1 MNIKIKQLET
11 IENASKRWES
21 GDSICLGLEW
31 KSNQKLIG
39 TVRLFSFHKQSKR
52 AEIGYVLCRFYWG
65 SGIMTEALNE
75 FIHYAFS
82 ELKLN
87 RLEADIDPDNKASAQ
102 LLVKLGF
109 NLEGRLKQ
117 RWIVNGVVSDSEIY
131 GLIRSEYNDQR
142 GH

>member
-1 MNIKIKQLET
+1 
-11 IENASKRWES
+11 
-21 GDSICLGLEW
+21 
-31 KSNQKLIG
+31 
-39 TVRLFSFHKQSKR
+39 
-52 AEIGYVLCRFYWG
+52 
-65 SGIMTEALNE
+65 MTEALNE